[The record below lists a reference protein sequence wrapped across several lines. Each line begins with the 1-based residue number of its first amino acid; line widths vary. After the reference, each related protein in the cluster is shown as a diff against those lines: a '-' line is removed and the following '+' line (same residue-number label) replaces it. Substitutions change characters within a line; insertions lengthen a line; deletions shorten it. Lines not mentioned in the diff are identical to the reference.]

1 VIESQGIPT
10 MVIGTAHDIM
20 SKVTPPRAVF
30 VDHPVGRTFGPPHD
44 RVSNEAVLGRALEE
58 LPRFTRANEIR
69 DPGFVWSS
77 DGSRRWENELLAEMR
92 NEAKG

>member
-1 VIESQGIPT
+1 
-10 MVIGTAHDIM
+10 MIGTAHDIM

-44 RVSNEAVLGRALEE
+44 RVRNEAVLARALQE
-58 LPRFTRANEIR
+58 LPKFTRPNEIR
-69 DPGFVWSS
+69 DPGFQWSI
-77 DGSRRWENELLAEMR
+77 DGSRAWEDELLAEMR